1 MQDDD
6 LLAEQRASYRARAPE
21 YDDWWLRRGR
31 YDRGEA
37 DAREWGKQVA
47 TVAAALDGFGP
58 KGDVLELAGGT
69 SWWTER
75 LARTATRLTVVDSSP
90 EMLERNR
97 ARVGRADV
105 EYVNADLFEWRPPRT
120 YDLVFFSF
128 WISHVPRARLASFWA
143 LVRACPCPAA
153 ASSWSTTA
161 TTRHR
166 RPTPCPIRSS
176 CATSPTSTV
185 DGSATGPSTAWCR

>member
-47 TVAAALDGFGP
+47 TVAAALDGFGS

-143 LVRACPCPAA
+143 LVRACLVPGGRLLLVDNRNDPAPA
-153 ASSWSTTA
+153 PDAVPDPFVV
-161 TTRHR
+161 RYEPDLHR
-166 RPTPCPIRSS
+166 RRLG
-176 CATSPTSTV
+176 
-185 DGSATGPSTAWCR
+185 DGSEYRVV